1 MPKSVT
7 LPGMSK
13 QKSICCIGDE
23 ELVKG
28 GRDGGVFVIPTS
40 PSVAIP
46 VTLNL
51 LDCQVRI
58 PNRSTYEGKVR
69 TCIAKNMNTLLSEDD
84 EVKILSRTLKI
95 GESNYLGA
103 F

>member
-1 MPKSVT
+1 M
-7 LPGMSK
+7 
-13 QKSICCIGDE
+13 
-23 ELVKG
+23 KG

-46 VTLNL
+46 ITLNL

-58 PNRSTYEGKVR
+58 PNRNTYEGKVR
-69 TCIAKNMNTLLSEDD
+69 TCIAKNMNALLSEDD

-103 F
+103 I